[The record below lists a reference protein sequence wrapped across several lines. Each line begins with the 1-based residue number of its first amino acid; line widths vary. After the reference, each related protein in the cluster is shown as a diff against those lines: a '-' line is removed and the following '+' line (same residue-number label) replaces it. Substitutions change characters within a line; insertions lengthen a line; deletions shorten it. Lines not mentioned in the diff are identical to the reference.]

1 MSVERIPPLKAVMT
15 PFPHAIEV
23 DRPLAEAR
31 ALMAAEGFRHLPV
44 TAGHELVGVLSD
56 RDVRQLLESRFG
68 LSGDTDLEVG
78 DAMVAEPY
86 AADLNTPLDHALE
99 VMAEH
104 HIGCTLVTR
113 EGRLAGILTTS
124 DVCRAF
130 AEHLGRLRPH
140 GDEIA

>member
-15 PFPHAIEV
+15 PFPHSIEV

-31 ALMAAEGFRHLPV
+31 ALMVDEGFRHLPV
-44 TAGHELVGVLSD
+44 TSGHDSVGILSD
-56 RDVRQLLESRFG
+56 RDVRRLLESRLG
-68 LSGDTDLEVG
+68 LAGDEDLLVG
-78 DAMVAEPY
+78 DAMTEEPY
-86 AADLNTPLDHALE
+86 TVDLNTPLDHALT
-99 VMAEH
+99 VMAEE

>member
-15 PFPHAIEV
+15 PFPHAVEE

-31 ALMAAEGFRHLPV
+31 DLMAAEGFRHLPV
-44 TAGHELVGVLSD
+44 TRGHELVGLLSD
-56 RDVRQLLESRFG
+56 RDVRRLLESRIG
-68 LSGDTDLEVG
+68 LSGDADLLVA
-78 DAMVAEPY
+78 DAMSRDLY
-86 AADLNTPLDHALE
+86 AADLNTPLDHALV
-99 VMAEH
+99 VMAEQ
-104 HIGCTLVTR
+104 HIGCTVVTR

-124 DVCRAF
+124 DVCRAY